1 MTDKDGNEKERQ
13 AFDPWGNRREPDDWT
28 SLITTP
34 VSHITGRGYTMH
46 EHLDGF
52 ALINMNGRVYD
63 PQIARFLSPDPIL
76 QEPGYWLNYNRYGYC
91 LNNPLIYTDPSGYT
105 WKIFEPFV
113 NAWNWAW
120 DTANQSARFLQKKGI
135 SVNIQG
141 GVNSTNGFYTESGG
155 HRQYTNQI
163 GVDPAQQV
171 NNRINDA
178 RGSKTYVSGNSSL
191 ADVAAIGGG
200 ETWYYGVQ
208 GTSDVSSHAFV
219 YNPNAGMI
227 YEINHVSAD
236 PNVELG
242 FVDKMSGLTGIQS
255 GSVISIGR
263 KYNMNDAEGRLSFM
277 NFRDDRPNIRLIPV
291 NVLNPHRSSMF
302 FESFVGRSWHYSL
315 LNINCKYYAIT
326 GLRLGGVNNI
336 LIQSPLPTVF
346 NGINI
351 RNIET
356 VQPNW

>member
-1 MTDKDGNEKERQ
+1 
-13 AFDPWGNRREPDDWT
+13 
-28 SLITTP
+28 
-34 VSHITGRGYTMH
+34 
-46 EHLDGF
+46 
-52 ALINMNGRVYD
+52 
-63 PQIARFLSPDPIL
+63 
-76 QEPGYWLNYNRYGYC
+76 
-91 LNNPLIYTDPSGYT
+91 
-105 WKIFEPFV
+105 
-113 NAWNWAW
+113 
-120 DTANQSARFLQKKGI
+120 
-135 SVNIQG
+135 
-141 GVNSTNGFYTESGG
+141 
-155 HRQYTNQI
+155 
-163 GVDPAQQV
+163 
-171 NNRINDA
+171 
-178 RGSKTYVSGNSSL
+178 
-191 ADVAAIGGG
+191 
-200 ETWYYGVQ
+200 VQ

-302 FESFVGRSWHYSL
+302 FESFVGRSWHYSI